1 MSTLAA
7 ALSHHQAGRLPEAE
21 SIYRGILAAEPEN
34 ADALHLLGVLER
46 QSSRPSSAVELIR
59 RAIELNGKVP
69 DFHNNLGTVLL
80 DTGEMD
86 EAVKAFMRALH
97 LRPRYPEAALNLA
110 NTLARTGKA
119 EEAANFYRAVM
130 AFDPRNADAASNLGV
145 MLSQLGRLDEAVASY
160 QQATRIRPEHADA
173 HYNLGNALLALGRG
187 PEAIA
192 SYEAAIAVRPS
203 HPESHYNLGNALVK
217 EARLVEAEA
226 SFRRALAERSN
237 YVEALNN
244 LGKTLQSLGRHD
256 EALRSFEEALTLASN
271 HGDIHYNHAL
281 LLLLMGRHKE
291 GWAEHEWRWRA
302 KGFTGLL
309 RGFAQPLWDGS
320 EKSGA
325 TLLLHAEQG
334 LGDTIQFAHYA
345 SFARARVG
353 RVVLEVPRPLVPLMD
368 HIPGVD
374 QLVAMGDALPDFEI
388 QAPLLTLP
396 HLLGEEIGLPIQYL
410 SADPE
415 RVQRWSERL
424 GEKGPR
430 VGLVWAGNPKHAND
444 RNRSLQATMLRPLI
458 EQGRASFFC
467 LQLAPRFADLVAA
480 GLGDHVTDL
489 SAELTD
495 LAETAA
501 ALSALDLLITVDTA
515 VAHLAGA
522 LGRPVSLMIPFAPD
536 WRWGLG
542 SAETRWYPQTRLFRQ
557 AQPGEWDP
565 VILQVLEDLNKK

>member
-1 MSTLAA
+1 MSTLAD

-46 QSSRPSSAVELIR
+46 QSRRPSAAADLIR
-59 RAIELNGKVP
+59 KAIDLNGKIP

-119 EEAANFYRAVM
+119 EEAANFYRAVL
-130 AFDPRNADAASNLGV
+130 AFDPSNADAASNLGV
-145 MLSQLGRLDEAVASY
+145 MLSQLGRLDEAVESY
-160 QQATRIRPEHADA
+160 RQATQARPEHADA
-173 HYNLGNALLALGRG
+173 HYNLGNALLALGRAA
-187 PEAIA
+187 EAIA
-192 SYEAAIAVRPS
+192 SYEAAIAVRPG
-203 HPESHYNLGNALVK
+203 HPELHYNLANALVK
-217 EARLVEAEA
+217 DGRLVEAEA
-226 SFRRALAERSN
+226 GFRRALAERPN

-244 LGKTLQSLGRHD
+244 LGKTLQALGRHD
-256 EALRSFEEALTLASN
+256 EALRSFEEALSLALS

-291 GWAEHEWRWRA
+291 GWAEHEWRWHA
-302 KGFTGLL
+302 KGFTGRL
-309 RGFAQPLWDGS
+309 RGFPQPLWDGS
-320 EKSGA
+320 EQPGA

-334 LGDTIQFAHYA
+334 LGDTIQFARYA
-345 SFARARVG
+345 SFARERVG
-353 RVVLEVPRPLVPLMD
+353 RLVLEVPRPLVPLMGN
-368 HIPGVD
+368 IPGVD
-374 QLVAMGDALPDFEI
+374 ELVALGDALPDFAI

-396 HLLGEEIGLPIQYL
+396 HLLGEEIGLPIEYL
-410 SADPE
+410 AADPE
-415 RVQRWSERL
+415 RVQRWRERL
-424 GEKGPR
+424 GETGPR

-444 RNRSLQATMLRPLI
+444 RNRSLQAEMLRPLI
-458 EQGRASFFC
+458 EEGQASFFC

-480 GLGDHVTDL
+480 GLGDRVTDL

-501 ALSALDLLITVDTA
+501 ALTALDRLVTVDTA

-522 LGRPVSLMIPFAPD
+522 LGRPVSLMLPFAPD

-542 SAETRWYPQTRLFRQ
+542 RPDTRWYPHTRLFRQ
-557 AQPGEWDP
+557 DRPGEWSP
-565 VILQVLEDLNKK
+565 VILRVLEDLNKK